1 MTNTDYSEDTL
12 VERPAIALFSQLGYD
27 TANCFYEK
35 VGTSDSTLG
44 RETTEEVVLVPK
56 LRSALQK
63 LNPDLAEKNGNGE
76 AINLAIEELT
86 RDRGAMSLVQANRE
100 VYKLLKDGV
109 KVAFENDEG
118 EESDETVRIIDW
130 NDSENNDFFLASQFW
145 ITSPS
150 GIYKKRPDLIGFVN
164 GLPLIFIEL
173 KKSHGK
179 IEHAYKHNLKDY
191 KTTIPQVF
199 WYNALV
205 ILSNGS
211 QAKVGSMTAGWEH
224 FADWKRINSEG
235 EQGVISLETL
245 IRGTCGRQQLID
257 LAENF
262 TLFDES
268 KGGVAK
274 VTAKNHQFLGV
285 NNAVDALSEIKENQ
299 GRLGVFWHTQ
309 GSGKSFSMAFFAQKV
324 LRKLTG
330 NWTFVVITDR
340 QDLDKQIYKNFANTG
355 VVTEDCQAESGAHL
369 KQLLSEDHRFIFTL
383 IQKFGTKPGETYPKL
398 SDRSDII
405 VMTDEAHRS
414 QYDTL
419 ALNMRNAL
427 PNAAFIGF
435 TGTPLMAGEEK
446 TKEVFGDYV
455 SIYNFQQSIE
465 DGATVPLFYENRIPE
480 LQLANENFK
489 EDLEALVD
497 AVDLDEEQ
505 NKKLEREFA
514 REYHLITRDDRLE
527 KVAEDLVSHF
537 MGRKQSGKGMVIC
550 IDKVTA
556 VKMYDKV
563 QKYWK
568 AYLGGL
574 KAQLAANGGLYSVA
588 SDSMLTGNTETVS
601 LAAETPKPPSPLPEV
616 GEGSQ
621 FGIDEARRRELQQQ
635 IDFMEQTDMAVI
647 VSAQQNEIEDFKTKG
662 LNIEPHRTRMVK
674 EDMETKFKAPDD
686 PFRLVFVCA
695 MWLTGF
701 DSPSV
706 STIYLDKP
714 MKNHTLM
721 QTIARANRVFKDKY
735 NGLIVDYVGVFRN
748 LEKALAIYG
757 SSSGGGVDD
766 GECPIEKK
774 EELVEDLRL
783 AIAEAVAFCKERGVD
798 LDAILKADGF
808 QKIAFLDDAA
818 TSLVDKQVAE
828 AVDDAVEQVI
838 INDKLKK
845 KYLSLANQVIRLYK
859 AILPDPSAN
868 EFAPVKTCLAVLA
881 DKIRTFTEE
890 ANIDEV
896 MDQVSE
902 LLDESIATKGYV
914 IHTTESTALLDLS
927 QVDFDA
933 LKAHFEKGRKRT
945 EAEKL
950 KKAVGDKLNNMVTL
964 NKTRADLIEKFKK
977 LIDEYNKGLDVDG
990 FFAKLTDF
998 VKELSAE
1005 DQRGVAEQLTEEEL
1019 ALFDLL
1025 TKPEVDLTEKEKAEV
1040 KKVARMLLQTLKEAK
1055 LVLDW
1060 RKKQRT
1066 RADVY
1071 STVKTVLDE
1080 LPRAY
1085 STELYEQKCD
1095 AVYQHIYDSYQG
1107 EGASIYAPH

>member
-1 MTNTDYSEDTL
+1 MNSASDYSEDTL
-12 VERPAIALFSQLGYD
+12 VEQPAIALFSELGYD

-63 LNPDLAEKNGNGE
+63 LNPDLDSE

-118 EESDETVRIIDW
+118 EETDETVSIIDW
-130 NDSENNDFFLASQFW
+130 NDPENNDFFLASQFW
-145 ITSPS
+145 VTSPS

-211 QAKVGSMTAGWEH
+211 QAKVGSMTAGLEH

-245 IRGTCGRQQLID
+245 IRGTCGKQQLID
-257 LAENF
+257 LAEHF
-262 TLFDES
+262 ILFEES
-268 KGGVAK
+268 KGGLAK
-274 VTAKNHQFLGV
+274 ITAKNHQFLGV
-285 NNAVDALSEIKENQ
+285 NNAVDALAQIQENQ

-309 GSGKSFSMAFFAQKV
+309 GSGKSFSMAFFSQKV

-340 QDLDKQIYKNFANTG
+340 NDLDSQIYRNFANTG
-355 VVTEDCQAESGAHL
+355 VVTEECQAESGAHL

-383 IQKFGTKPGETYPKL
+383 IQKFGTKPGERYPEL

-455 SIYNFQQSIE
+455 SVYNFQQSVE

-489 EDLEALVD
+489 KDLQALVE
-497 AVDLDEEQ
+497 AAELDEDQE
-505 NKKLEREFA
+505 KKLEREFA

-527 KVAEDLVSHF
+527 RVAEDLVLHF
-537 MGRKQSGKGMVIC
+537 MGRKQAGKGMVIC

-563 QKYWK
+563 QQYW
-568 AYLGGL
+568 AAHLRGL
-574 KAQLAANGGLYSVA
+574 EAELAVA
-588 SDSMLTGNTETVS
+588 DE
-601 LAAETPKPPSPLPEV
+601 LARS
-616 GEGSQ
+616 
-621 FGIDEARRRELQQQ
+621 ELQRQ
-635 IDFMEQTDMAVI
+635 IDFMKDTDMAVI
-647 VSAQQNEIEDFKTKG
+647 VSAQQNEIEDFKAKG
-662 LNIEPHRTRMVK
+662 LDIEPHRIRMVK
-674 EDMETKFKAPDD
+674 EDMETKFKDADD

-701 DSPSV
+701 DAPSV

-721 QTIARANRVFKDKY
+721 QTIARANRVFGEKN

-766 GECPIEKK
+766 GDRPIATK
-774 EELVEDLRL
+774 EELVEELRL
-783 AIAEAVAFCKERGVD
+783 AIAEAVDFCKERGAD
-798 LDAILKADGF
+798 LDAILNADGF
-808 QKIAFLDDAA
+808 QKIAYLDEAA
-818 TSLVDKQVAE
+818 SSLVDKHVENGIA
-828 AVDDAVEQVI
+828 DAVEKVI
-838 INDKLKK
+838 VNDDLKK
-845 KYLSLANQVIRLYK
+845 KYISLANQVVRLYK

-868 EFAPVKTCLAVLA
+868 EFAPIKTCLAVLA

-890 ANIDEV
+890 ANIDDV
-896 MDQVSE
+896 MDQVGE
-902 LLDESIATKGYV
+902 LLDESIATKGYI
-914 IHTTESTALLDLS
+914 IHSTEETSLLDLS
-927 QVDFDA
+927 QIDFDA
-933 LKAHFEKGRKRT
+933 LKNHFENGRKRT

-950 KKAVGDKLNNMVTL
+950 RKAVGNKLQDMAKR
-964 NKTRADLIEKFKK
+964 NKTRTDLIEKFKK

-998 VKELSAE
+998 VKELSVE
-1005 DQRGVAEQLTEEEL
+1005 EQRGVAEQLTEEEL
-1019 ALFDLL
+1019 ALFDIL
-1025 TKPEVDLTEKEKAEV
+1025 TKPEFDITDKEEEEV

-1071 STVKTVLDE
+1071 TTVKKLLDE

-1085 STELYEQKCD
+1085 TSELYQQKCD
-1095 AVYQHIYDSYQG
+1095 SVYQHVYDSYHG
-1107 EGASIYAPH
+1107 EGRSIYAH